1 MPFVV
6 NVKKTYEYVAPGK
19 SKEHNTWISQPGSGL
34 DKRQCSL
41 QVMVRGEGKQPK
53 IAIIFRGKG
62 NVKQHEK
69 QAWHPDVDVYFQP
82 NAWVDEATCMKWT
95 EKTLKKFVEDEQLDK
110 FLLFCDNLEAQC
122 SDSFKE
128 TVHKMNG
135 LVWYGLKNGT
145 DLWQVVD
152 AGVAQ
157 LLKNLIAI
165 EHNEWLDIDENA
177 DPWFCH
183 KKKFTSSERR
193 ILITHWAGKAWEKLT
208 SPKLTSPKYASF
220 IRKCWQKTG
229 CLMTADDSDDKLIQ
243 PEGLLNYSVQPPSIL
258 DPAPQLSAS
267 NVPQPTIEIEDD
279 EDETPQ
285 ITTEDELVEGDEIDY
300 DDDTPNIFDFIDRLM
315 LD

>member
-1 MPFVV
+1 M
-6 NVKKTYEYVAPGK
+6 
-19 SKEHNTWISQPGSGL
+19 
-34 DKRQCSL
+34 
-41 QVMVRGEGKQPK
+41 
-53 IAIIFRGKG
+53 
-62 NVKQHEK
+62 
-69 QAWHPDVDVYFQP
+69 DVYFQP

-193 ILITHWAGKAWEKLT
+193 ILITHWGGKAWEKLT